1 MQGLRNV
8 LTRSSAVAAT
18 GALWLCL
25 TNCSGKAFDAVGG
38 SGRAN
43 DGDGG
48 SGVAGGGASSG
59 GSESSLAGSGGS
71 GNLGGTG
78 GSAGMV
84 SSSCDCGSG
93 TYCRDGSLDCWPCSD
108 LIRLQFKSPERL
120 TTLSDN
126 GHGSRFPR
134 RGATGIDLLYRIE
147 GAGLRYTADSSTSP
161 GSNVMS
167 TDATDSGPLLLD
179 AGVRELATTLKSFNF
194 VFDRTP
200 TDAKR
205 AIYFAQWSSGLKES
219 EPAPAPFNSD
229 VGDYSMAVARHPQ
242 GSETPRAFW
251 MSDRGSV
258 AAIPIPTLLTALLA
272 AGASSEPVA
281 LSIERT
287 DTICSPKDDPEAG
300 VDPDLTPWVTPDGK
314 YLLLSTT
321 KQDANCEVAGEGKDK
336 DLYMLELDPEL
347 GQPSPGVAATALKDV
362 NSSFDDTDPSFS
374 ADWCD
379 LYFASNRD
387 GKHAIYRAHRR

>member
-8 LTRSSAVAAT
+8 LTRSLVVAAT

-25 TNCSGKAFDAVGG
+25 TDCSGRAFDAVGS
-38 SGRAN
+38 SGKSN
-43 DGDGG
+43 GG
-48 SGVAGGGASSG
+48 GASGASGTAGGGASG
-59 GSESSLAGSGGS
+59 GSESSLAGGGGA
-71 GNLGGTG
+71 GNLGGMG

-108 LIRLQFKSPERL
+108 LVRVQFKSPERVA
-120 TTLSDN
+120 TLSDN

-134 RGATGIDLLYRIE
+134 RGATGIDLLYRFQ
-147 GAGLRYTADSSTSP
+147 GVGLRYTADSSTSP

-167 TDATDSGPLLLD
+167 TDPTDSGPLLLD
-179 AGVRELATTLKSFNF
+179 ASVRELATTLKSFNF

-200 TDAKR
+200 SDAKR
-205 AIYFAQWSSGLKES
+205 AIYFAQWSAGLKQS
-219 EPAPAPFNSD
+219 EPAPAPFNGD
-229 VGDYSMAVARHPQ
+229 AGDYSMAVARHPQ

-258 AAIPIPTLLTALLA
+258 AAIPIPTLLTALLVADA
-272 AGASSEPVA
+272 ASEPVA
-281 LSIERT
+281 LSVERT
-287 DTICSPKDDPEAG
+287 DTICPPKDDPEAG
-300 VDPDLTPWVTPDGK
+300 VDPDLTPWVTADGK
-314 YLLLSTT
+314 HLLLSTT
-321 KQDANCEVAGEGKDK
+321 KQDANCEVEKEGK
-336 DLYMLELDPEL
+336 DLYMLELDPAL
-347 GQPSPGVAATALKDV
+347 GQPSPGVAATPIKDV

-374 ADWCD
+374 ADMCD

-387 GKHAIYRAHRR
+387 GKYAVYRAHRR